1 MTRTNLRFI
10 SIASDHNQ
18 SNLSKGQKAFNTL
31 IKQIEKRR
39 ARLSAWEAAM
49 PAFHRKYVSDFA
61 PLEQTSTDLRTKLVH
76 RLDQAYAQKG
86 LTKSERRTI
95 AELISDLAGELVAQ
109 SDDPE
114 LKSIYNRYSESDFD
128 SEAAAELDDMK
139 SALEA
144 MLGVELGDDIDMSS
158 PEDVLQRAHA
168 QMEQLQAQ
176 DALENQAREARRAK
190 RKKTPRQLAAEAR
203 EQVEQAELS
212 LSIRE
217 VYRKL
222 ASALHPDRETD
233 PQERERKTTLM
244 QRANQAYS
252 KNSLLQLLEL
262 QLELEH
268 IDQSAINNIGEDRL
282 KHYNKILKE
291 QVGELDH
298 EILHVENGFKH
309 SYGIPPF
316 IEVSPGTIMRNLAA
330 DIFSLQESLH
340 ALEHDLL
347 VFDDVKQLK
356 GWLKSVRRSLAT
368 PRFDDMPF

>member
-1 MTRTNLRFI
+1 MTRTNLRSI
-10 SIASDHNQ
+10 SIAPEHNQ

-61 PLEQTSTDLRTKLVH
+61 PLEQTSSDLRTKLVH

-95 AELISDLAGELVAQ
+95 ADLISDLAVELVAQ

-114 LKSIYNRYSESDFD
+114 LKTIYNRYSESDFD

-139 SALEA
+139 SVLEA
-144 MLGVELGDDIDMSS
+144 MLGVELGDDVDISS

-168 QMEQLQAQ
+168 QMERMQAQ

-347 VFDDVKQLK
+347 VFDDLKQLK
-356 GWLKSVRRSLAT
+356 GWLKSVKRSLAT

>member
-1 MTRTNLRFI
+1 MTRTNLRSI

-95 AELISDLAGELVAQ
+95 AELISDLAGELVAE

-114 LKSIYNRYSESDFD
+114 LKTIYNRYSESDYD

-144 MLGVELGDDIDMSS
+144 MLGVELGDDVDMSS

-168 QMEQLQAQ
+168 QMEQRQAQ
-176 DALENQAREARRAK
+176 DALENQDREARRAK

-316 IEVSPGTIMRNLAA
+316 IDVSPGTIMRNLAA

-347 VFDDVKQLK
+347 IFDDLKQLK
-356 GWLKSVRRSLAT
+356 GWLKSVKRSLAT
-368 PRFDDMPF
+368 SRFDDMPF

>member
-1 MTRTNLRFI
+1 MTRTNLRSI
-10 SIASDHNQ
+10 SIAPDRNKSA
-18 SNLSKGQKAFNTL
+18 LSKGQKAFNTL

-39 ARLSAWEAAM
+39 ARLSGWEAAM
-49 PAFHRKYVSDFA
+49 PAFHQKYCSEFA
-61 PLEQTSTDLRTKLVH
+61 PLEQTSIDLRTRLVH
-76 RLDQAYAQKG
+76 LLDQAYGQQG

-95 AELISDLAGELVAQ
+95 ADLISDLAGALVAQ

-114 LKSIYNRYSESDFD
+114 LKTIYNRYSESDYD
-128 SEAAAELDDMK
+128 SEAAAELNDMK
-139 SALEA
+139 SVLEA
-144 MLGVELGDDIDMSS
+144 MLGVELGDDVDMSS

-176 DALENQAREARRAK
+176 DAIEKEAREAHRAK

-203 EQVEQAELS
+203 EHVEQAELS

-233 PQERERKTTLM
+233 PRERERKTTLM

-316 IEVSPGTIMRNLAA
+316 IDVSPGTIMRNLAA
-330 DIFSLQESLH
+330 DIFSLQESLQ
-340 ALEHDLL
+340 ALEQDLL

-356 GWLKSVRRSLAT
+356 VWLKSVKRSLAM
-368 PRFDDMPF
+368 RGFDDMPF

>member
-1 MTRTNLRFI
+1 
-10 SIASDHNQ
+10 
-18 SNLSKGQKAFNTL
+18 
-31 IKQIEKRR
+31 
-39 ARLSAWEAAM
+39 M

-144 MLGVELGDDIDMSS
+144 MLGVELGDDVDMSS

-268 IDQSAINNIGEDRL
+268 IDQSVINNIGEDRL

-316 IEVSPGTIMRNLAA
+316 IDVSPGTIMRNLAA

-347 VFDDVKQLK
+347 VFDDLKQLK
-356 GWLKSVRRSLAT
+356 GWLKSVKRSLAT
-368 PRFDDMPF
+368 PHFDDMPF

>member
-1 MTRTNLRFI
+1 MTRPNIKSI

-49 PAFHRKYVSDFA
+49 PAFHRKYVSQFA
-61 PLEQTSTDLRTKLVH
+61 PLEQTSIDLRTKLVH
-76 RLDQAYAQKG
+76 RLDHAYAQKD

-95 AELISDLAGELVAQ
+95 ADLISDLAGELVAQ

-139 SALEA
+139 TALEA
-144 MLGVELGDDIDMSS
+144 MLGVELGDDVDMSS

-168 QMEQLQAQ
+168 QMEKLQAQ

-233 PQERERKTTLM
+233 PQERERKTILM

-268 IDQSAINNIGEDRL
+268 IDQSVINNIGEDRL

-291 QVGELDH
+291 QLGELDH

-316 IEVSPGTIMRNLAA
+316 IEVSPGTVMRNLAA

-356 GWLKSVRRSLAT
+356 GWLKSVKRSLAA
-368 PRFDDMPF
+368 PRLDDMPF

>member
-1 MTRTNLRFI
+1 MTRTNLRSI

-144 MLGVELGDDIDMSS
+144 MLGVELGDDVDMSS

-244 QRANQAYS
+244 QRVNQAYS

-268 IDQSAINNIGEDRL
+268 IDQSVINNIGEDRL

-309 SYGIPPF
+309 SYGISPF
-316 IEVSPGTIMRNLAA
+316 IDVSPGTIMRNLAA

-356 GWLKSVRRSLAT
+356 GWLKSVKRSLAT
-368 PRFDDMPF
+368 PRLDDMPF

>member
-1 MTRTNLRFI
+1 MTRTNLRSI

-76 RLDQAYAQKG
+76 RLDQAYAQND

-95 AELISDLAGELVAQ
+95 ADLISDLTGELVAQ

-144 MLGVELGDDIDMSS
+144 MLGVELGDDVDMSS

-330 DIFSLQESLH
+330 DIFSLQESLD

>member
-1 MTRTNLRFI
+1 MTRTNLRSI
-10 SIASDHNQ
+10 SIASDRNQ

-144 MLGVELGDDIDMSS
+144 MLGVELGDDVDMSS

-268 IDQSAINNIGEDRL
+268 IDQSVINNIGEDRL

-316 IEVSPGTIMRNLAA
+316 IDVSPGTIMRNLAA

-347 VFDDVKQLK
+347 VFDDLKQLK
-356 GWLKSVRRSLAT
+356 GWLKSVKRSLAT
-368 PRFDDMPF
+368 PHFDDMPF

>member
-1 MTRTNLRFI
+1 MTRTNLRSI

-49 PAFHRKYVSDFA
+49 PAFHRKYVSQFA
-61 PLEQTSTDLRTKLVH
+61 PLEQTSIDLRTKLVH
-76 RLDQAYAQKG
+76 RLDQAYAQKD

-95 AELISDLAGELVAQ
+95 ADLISDLAGELVAQ

-139 SALEA
+139 TALEA
-144 MLGVELGDDIDMSS
+144 MLGVELGDDVDMSS

-168 QMEQLQAQ
+168 QMEKLQAQ

-268 IDQSAINNIGEDRL
+268 IDQSVINNIGEDRL

-291 QVGELDH
+291 QLGELDH

-316 IEVSPGTIMRNLAA
+316 IEVSPGTVMRNLAA

-356 GWLKSVRRSLAT
+356 GWLKSVKRSLAA
-368 PRFDDMPF
+368 PRLDDMPF

>member
-1 MTRTNLRFI
+1 MTRTNLRSI

-144 MLGVELGDDIDMSS
+144 MLGVELGDDLDMSS
-158 PEDVLQRAHA
+158 PEEVLQRAHA

-268 IDQSAINNIGEDRL
+268 IDQSVINNIGEDRL

-316 IEVSPGTIMRNLAA
+316 IDVSPGTIMRNLAA

-347 VFDDVKQLK
+347 VFDDLKQLK
-356 GWLKSVRRSLAT
+356 GWLKSVKRSLAT
-368 PRFDDMPF
+368 PHFDDMPF

>member
-1 MTRTNLRFI
+1 MTRTNLRSI

-49 PAFHRKYVSDFA
+49 PAFHRKYVSQFA
-61 PLEQTSTDLRTKLVH
+61 PLEQTSIDLRTKLVH
-76 RLDQAYAQKG
+76 RLDQAYAQKD

-95 AELISDLAGELVAQ
+95 ADLISDLAGELVAQ

-139 SALEA
+139 TALEA
-144 MLGVELGDDIDMSS
+144 MLGVELGDDVDMSS

-168 QMEQLQAQ
+168 QMEKLQAQ

-268 IDQSAINNIGEDRL
+268 IDQSVINNIGEDRL

-291 QVGELDH
+291 QLGELDH

-316 IEVSPGTIMRNLAA
+316 IEVSPGTVMRNLAA

-356 GWLKSVRRSLAT
+356 GWLKSVKRSLAT
-368 PRFDDMPF
+368 PRLDDMPF

>member
-1 MTRTNLRFI
+1 MTRTNLRSI

-144 MLGVELGDDIDMSS
+144 MLGVELGDDVDMSS

-176 DALENQAREARRAK
+176 DALENQTREARRAK

-298 EILHVENGFKH
+298 EILHVEDGFKH

>member
-1 MTRTNLRFI
+1 MTRTNLRSI

-49 PAFHRKYVSDFA
+49 PAFHRKYLSEFA

-95 AELISDLAGELVAQ
+95 ADLISDLAGELVAQ
-109 SDDPE
+109 SDDAE

-144 MLGVELGDDIDMSS
+144 MLGVELGDDLDMSS

-244 QRANQAYS
+244 QRVNQAYS

-268 IDQSAINNIGEDRL
+268 IDQSVINNIGEDRL

-316 IEVSPGTIMRNLAA
+316 IDVSPGTIMRNLAA

-356 GWLKSVRRSLAT
+356 GWLKSVKQSLAT
-368 PRFDDMPF
+368 QRFDDMPF

>member
-1 MTRTNLRFI
+1 MTRTNLRSI

-39 ARLSAWEAAM
+39 ARLSAWEAAL

-95 AELISDLAGELVAQ
+95 ADLISDLAGELVAQ
-109 SDDPE
+109 SADPE
-114 LKSIYNRYSESDFD
+114 LKTIYNRYSESDFD

-139 SALEA
+139 SVLEA
-144 MLGVELGDDIDMSS
+144 MLGVELGDDVDMSS

-268 IDQSAINNIGEDRL
+268 IDQSVINNIGEDRL

-356 GWLKSVRRSLAT
+356 GWLKSVKRSLAT
-368 PRFDDMPF
+368 PRFDDMLF

>member
-1 MTRTNLRFI
+1 MTRTNLRSI

-95 AELISDLAGELVAQ
+95 ADLVRDLAGELVAQ

-144 MLGVELGDDIDMSS
+144 MLGVELGDDVDMSS

-168 QMEQLQAQ
+168 QMELSGT
-176 DALENQAREARRAK
+176 RCT
-190 RKKTPRQLAAEAR
+190 RKPGSGSAPRQT
-203 EQVEQAELS
+203 
-212 LSIRE
+212 
-217 VYRKL
+217 KK
-222 ASALHPDRETD
+222 DT
-233 PQERERKTTLM
+233 
-244 QRANQAYS
+244 
-252 KNSLLQLLEL
+252 
-262 QLELEH
+262 
-268 IDQSAINNIGEDRL
+268 
-282 KHYNKILKE
+282 
-291 QVGELDH
+291 
-298 EILHVENGFKH
+298 
-309 SYGIPPF
+309 
-316 IEVSPGTIMRNLAA
+316 
-330 DIFSLQESLH
+330 
-340 ALEHDLL
+340 
-347 VFDDVKQLK
+347 
-356 GWLKSVRRSLAT
+356 
-368 PRFDDMPF
+368 

>member
-1 MTRTNLRFI
+1 MTRINLRSI

-61 PLEQTSTDLRTKLVH
+61 PLEQTSTDLRTRLVH

-144 MLGVELGDDIDMSS
+144 MLGVELGDDVDMSS
-158 PEDVLQRAHA
+158 PEDVLQRVHA

>member
-1 MTRTNLRFI
+1 MTRTNLRSI

-144 MLGVELGDDIDMSS
+144 MLGVELGDDVDMSS

-316 IEVSPGTIMRNLAA
+316 IDVSPGTIMRNLAA

-340 ALEHDLL
+340 VLEHDLL
-347 VFDDVKQLK
+347 VFDDVQQLK
-356 GWLKSVRRSLAT
+356 GWLKSVKRSLAT

>member
-1 MTRTNLRFI
+1 MTRTNLRSI

-144 MLGVELGDDIDMSS
+144 MLGVELGDDVDMSS

-330 DIFSLQESLH
+330 DIFSLQDSLD

-356 GWLKSVRRSLAT
+356 GWLKSVKRSLAT
-368 PRFDDMPF
+368 PRFDDIPF

>member
-1 MTRTNLRFI
+1 MTRTNLRSI
-10 SIASDHNQ
+10 SIASDLSQ
-18 SNLSKGQKAFNTL
+18 SNLSKGHKAFNTL

-39 ARLSAWEAAM
+39 ARLSAWETAM
-49 PAFHRKYVSDFA
+49 PAFHRKYLSEFA
-61 PLEQTSTDLRTKLVH
+61 PLEQTSIDLRTKLVH

-95 AELISDLAGELVAQ
+95 ADLISDLAGELVVQ

-144 MLGVELGDDIDMSS
+144 MLGVELGDDVDMSS

-356 GWLKSVRRSLAT
+356 GWLKSVKRSFAT

>member
-1 MTRTNLRFI
+1 MTRTNLRSI

-76 RLDQAYAQKG
+76 RLDQAYAQKE

-144 MLGVELGDDIDMSS
+144 MLGVELGDDVDMSS

-244 QRANQAYS
+244 QRVNQAYS

-268 IDQSAINNIGEDRL
+268 IDQSVINNIGEDRL

-316 IEVSPGTIMRNLAA
+316 IDVSPGTIMRNLAA

-356 GWLKSVRRSLAT
+356 GWLKSVKRSLAT

>member
-1 MTRTNLRFI
+1 MTRTNLRSI

-39 ARLSAWEAAM
+39 ARLSAWEAAL

-95 AELISDLAGELVAQ
+95 ADLISDLAGELVAQ

-114 LKSIYNRYSESDFD
+114 LKTIYNRYSESDFD

-139 SALEA
+139 SVLEA
-144 MLGVELGDDIDMSS
+144 MLGVELGDDVDMSS

-268 IDQSAINNIGEDRL
+268 IDQSVINNIGEDRL

-356 GWLKSVRRSLAT
+356 GWLKSVKRSLAT
-368 PRFDDMPF
+368 PRFDDMLF

>member
-1 MTRTNLRFI
+1 MTRTNLRSI

-49 PAFHRKYVSDFA
+49 PAFHRKYVSQFA
-61 PLEQTSTDLRTKLVH
+61 PLEQTSIDLRTKLVH
-76 RLDQAYAQKG
+76 RLDQAYPQKD

-95 AELISDLAGELVAQ
+95 ADLISDLAGELVAQ

-139 SALEA
+139 TALEA
-144 MLGVELGDDIDMSS
+144 MLGVELGDDVDMSS

-168 QMEQLQAQ
+168 QMEKLQAQ

-268 IDQSAINNIGEDRL
+268 IDQSVINNIGEDRL

-291 QVGELDH
+291 QLGELDH

-316 IEVSPGTIMRNLAA
+316 IEVSPGTVMRNLAA

-356 GWLKSVRRSLAT
+356 GWLKSVNRSLAT
-368 PRFDDMPF
+368 PRLDDMPF

>member
-1 MTRTNLRFI
+1 MTRTNPRSI
-10 SIASDHNQ
+10 SIAPDHNK
-18 SNLSKGQKAFNTL
+18 SPLSKGQKAFNTL

-49 PAFHRKYVSDFA
+49 PAFHRKYLSEFA
-61 PLEQTSTDLRTKLVH
+61 PLEQTSVDLRIKLVH
-76 RLDQAYAQKG
+76 RLDQVYGQKG
-86 LTKSERRTI
+86 LTKSDQRTI
-95 AELISDLAGELVAQ
+95 ADLISDLAGELVAQ
-109 SDDPE
+109 DDDPE
-114 LKSIYNRYSESDFD
+114 LKTIYNRYSESDFD

-144 MLGVELGDDIDMSS
+144 MLGVELGDDVDMSS

-168 QMEQLQAQ
+168 QMEQMQAQ

-244 QRANQAYS
+244 QRVNQAYS

-268 IDQSAINNIGEDRL
+268 IDQSVINNIGEDRL

-356 GWLKSVRRSLAT
+356 GWLKSVKRSLAT
-368 PRFDDMPF
+368 PRFDDMQF

>member
-1 MTRTNLRFI
+1 MTRTNLRSI

-49 PAFHRKYVSDFA
+49 PAFHRKYVSQFA
-61 PLEQTSTDLRTKLVH
+61 PLEQTSIDLRTKLVH
-76 RLDQAYAQKG
+76 RLDQAYAQKD

-95 AELISDLAGELVAQ
+95 ADLISDLAGELVAQ

-139 SALEA
+139 TALEA
-144 MLGVELGDDIDMSS
+144 MLGVELGDDVDMSS

-168 QMEQLQAQ
+168 QMEKLQAQ

-268 IDQSAINNIGEDRL
+268 IDQSVINNIGEDRL

-291 QVGELDH
+291 QLGELDH

-316 IEVSPGTIMRNLAA
+316 IEVSPGTVMRNLAA

-356 GWLKSVRRSLAT
+356 GWLKSVNRSLAT
-368 PRFDDMPF
+368 PRLDDMPF

>member
-1 MTRTNLRFI
+1 MSKTNLRPI
-10 SIASDHNQ
+10 SIASDQ
-18 SNLSKGQKAFNTL
+18 EKSNLSKGQKTFNTL
-31 IKQIEKRR
+31 IKQIERRR
-39 ARLSAWEAAM
+39 ARLRAWEAAI
-49 PAFHRKYVSDFA
+49 PAFHQKYIGEFA
-61 PLEQTSTDLRTKLVH
+61 PLEQTCADLRTKLVH
-76 RLDQAYAQKG
+76 HLDQAHARKG
-86 LTKSERRTI
+86 LTQSERCTI
-95 AELISDLAGELVAQ
+95 ADLIIDLAGELVAQ
-109 SDDPE
+109 NDDPD
-114 LKSIYNRYSESDFD
+114 LKAIYNRYSESDFD
-128 SEAAAELDDMK
+128 SEAAAELDDIK
-139 SALEA
+139 LVLEA
-144 MLGVELGDDIDMSS
+144 MLGVDLGNDVDMNS
-158 PEDVLQRAHA
+158 PHDVLQRAHA
-168 QMEQLQAQ
+168 QMERRQAQ
-176 DALENQAREARRAK
+176 EALENQALAARRAT

-233 PQERERKTTLM
+233 PQERERKTMLM

-268 IDQSAINNIGEDRL
+268 IDQDAINNIGEDRL

-291 QVGELDH
+291 QVGELDQ
-298 EILHVENGFKH
+298 EILHVESGFKN

-316 IEVSPGTIMRNLAA
+316 IDVSPATIMRSLAS
-330 DIFSLQESLH
+330 DVFSLRESINV
-340 ALEHDLL
+340 LEGDLL

-356 GWLKSVRRSLAT
+356 GWLKLMKRSLAA